1 MVIISS
7 LYNCF
12 LKLTVQFLL
21 TLVSGIFWHIPCVTL
36 DGLHFPTSF
45 MAHTM
50 IVPPG
55 CWVPTSD
62 CSAVPLQIP
71 LHNDTSGC
79 WVPPATVH
87 GSRLQSLV
95 PFPYHNCNA
104 GCWVIPQWVY
114 KGVPCSHWFHPLIII
129 VTPGCWVLQGLFKG
143 VPCSHWFHSLTII
156 VTPCCRPPPQ
166 WLFKGVPCR
175 HWCHFPTP

>member
-55 CWVPTSD
+55 CWVPPVTAQQYLYKFLSIMIRR
-62 CSAVPLQIP
+62 V
-71 LHNDTSGC
+71 
-79 WVPPATVH
+79 V
-87 GSRLQSLV
+87 GSPQRL
-95 PFPYHNCNA
+95 F
-104 GCWVIPQWVY
+104 I
-114 KGVPCSHWFHPLIII
+114 
-129 VTPGCWVLQGLFKG
+129 GLA
-143 VPCSHWFHSLTII
+143 CSHWFHSLTII
-156 VTPCCRPPPQ
+156 VTPGLGHPPVSVQ
-166 WLFKGVPCR
+166 GRSLQSLVPLPYHNRNAGLLGPPGTVQRCPLQSLDVYLQ
-175 HWCHFPTP
+175 HDAQ